1 MILSFNNALKSQEDN
16 FADDSL
22 KIDTINEIEELLSK
36 QNIDNILDKNAENI
50 FFKNVSTIQKNDSI
64 KSDGNNY
71 ENKINDYLKKGSLD
85 YSPDSNCQSI
95 PEEKP
100 KTDKERK
107 KQKKQNFI
115 LKSEL
120 FSSADNDQ
128 KIKSEKLS
136 HKSSVLNYY
145 DDISLD
151 KSWINNLNT
160 INKEETKDPK
170 LKEIENNLHNLSLG
184 SSSFGNDYYY
194 NNNNNKNFIPINENM
209 GFNNINLNNFPNNN
223 NINLNISKSKNIKNK
238 GLNNNNNFNM

>member
-1 MILSFNNALKSQEDN
+1 MNSC
-16 FADDSL
+16 
-22 KIDTINEIEELLSK
+22 
-36 QNIDNILDKNAENI
+36 
-50 FFKNVSTIQKNDSI
+50 
-64 KSDGNNY
+64 

-136 HKSSVLNYY
+136 HKSSVL
-145 DDISLD
+145 
-151 KSWINNLNT
+151 K
-160 INKEETKDPK
+160 
-170 LKEIENNLHNLSLG
+170 
-184 SSSFGNDYYY
+184 
-194 NNNNNKNFIPINENM
+194 
-209 GFNNINLNNFPNNN
+209 
-223 NINLNISKSKNIKNK
+223 
-238 GLNNNNNFNM
+238 

>member
-1 MILSFNNALKSQEDN
+1 M
-16 FADDSL
+16 
-22 KIDTINEIEELLSK
+22 TIF
-36 QNIDNILDKNAENI
+36 I

-64 KSDGNNY
+64 KSDGNIC

-136 HKSSVLNYY
+136 HKSSVL
-145 DDISLD
+145 
-151 KSWINNLNT
+151 K
-160 INKEETKDPK
+160 
-170 LKEIENNLHNLSLG
+170 
-184 SSSFGNDYYY
+184 
-194 NNNNNKNFIPINENM
+194 
-209 GFNNINLNNFPNNN
+209 
-223 NINLNISKSKNIKNK
+223 
-238 GLNNNNNFNM
+238 